1 MGFSVRID
9 LVSDDRLR
17 GLLDVFDLE
26 ATEDRLRAALAAET
40 TGVGR
45 AEVLT
50 QLARV
55 ASWLD
60 RLDEADELLEEADAL
75 AGETGVA
82 RARVLLERGRIVRR
96 SHGDAAGL
104 PLLERAYEVALAAD
118 QHFIAADAAHSCALV
133 GDMVG
138 WTNRGLDIADRFE
151 AARYWRG
158 TLLLNLGDWQW
169 ERGEPSLETFQA
181 ALEAREQESRNP
193 SLTEEARVGV
203 ARALRSLGRS
213 AAAVPLLEQVVE
225 WADETGFDQ
234 PEARAYRMELAA
246 AYDDVGRS
254 AEADAVR
261 ASLARP
267 AIGRSSSHPEET
279 TRA

>member
-1 MGFSVRID
+1 M
-9 LVSDDRLR
+9 SDDRLR

-26 ATEDRLRAALAAET
+26 ATEERLRAALAAET

-60 RLDEADELLEEADAL
+60 RLDEAAELLDDADAL

-82 RARVLLERGRIVRR
+82 RARVLLERGRIARR
-96 SHGDAAGL
+96 SHGDAAAL

-138 WTNRGLDIADRFE
+138 WTNRGLDIADRFD

-169 ERGEPSLETFQA
+169 ERGEPSLDTFQA

-193 SLTEEARVGV
+193 SLTEEARFGV
-203 ARALRSLGRS
+203 ARALRALGWLGCGGSYAGAGGGVGRRDAIRPARGTCVS
-213 AAAVPLLEQVVE
+213 NGDSPRPTTTSDDVRKRTP
-225 WADETGFDQ
+225 F
-234 PEARAYRMELAA
+234 ARA
-246 AYDDVGRS
+246 
-254 AEADAVR
+254 
-261 ASLARP
+261 
-267 AIGRSSSHPEET
+267 
-279 TRA
+279 

>member
-1 MGFSVRID
+1 M
-9 LVSDDRLR
+9 
-17 GLLDVFDLE
+17 
-26 ATEDRLRAALAAET
+26 
-40 TGVGR
+40 
-45 AEVLT
+45 
-50 QLARV
+50 
-55 ASWLD
+55 
-60 RLDEADELLEEADAL
+60 LEEADAL

-96 SHGDAAGL
+96 SHGDAAAL

-133 GDMVG
+133 GDMVA
-138 WTNRGLDIADRFE
+138 WTNRGLDIADRFD

-169 ERGEPSLETFQA
+169 ERGEESLDTFQA

-193 SLTEEARVGV
+193 SLTEEARFGV
-203 ARALRSLGRS
+203 ARALRALGRS
-213 AAAVPLLEQVVE
+213 AAAVPLLEQVVA
-225 WADETGFDQ
+225 WVDETQFDQ

-246 AYDDVGRS
+246 AYDDVRRC

-261 ASLARP
+261 ASWRGPRSGSFLALGGDHACVSNRRP
-267 AIGRSSSHPEET
+267 RSSSSVVSPAPGRRRSRMLSHRRFPVRQFAGMRSKRAWRT
-279 TRA
+279 PRALSSRGDTATR